1 VFEIENDIL
10 SFLIF
15 FFFFSNHLI
24 LNVQFTLCIHVR
36 RPVLVVE
43 ESRSPRREPSTMDK
57 QLVSFITCGCE
68 SSAAFFVIY
77 KAGREPMPYWHQKSN
92 HALKCLFFLHTTRFF
107 AKKKT
112 QLSTIFQLYRGGQF
126 YWWRKPEY
134 PSQVTDKIY
143 HIILYRVHLAMNS
156 VPTHKFSGDRHW
168 LHR

>member
-1 VFEIENDIL
+1 M
-10 SFLIF
+10 
-15 FFFFSNHLI
+15 
-24 LNVQFTLCIHVR
+24 QFTSCLSMVDGSLRGLRLSSTTKTGRHDIA
-36 RPVLVVE
+36 
-43 ESRSPRREPSTMDK
+43 ESGVK
-57 QLVSFITCGCE
+57 
-68 SSAAFFVIY
+68 
-77 KAGREPMPYWHQKSN
+77 HQKSN

-156 VPTHKFSGDRHW
+156 VPTHKFSGDRH
-168 LHR
+168 